1 MLQNEATQALANQL
15 LLAIF
20 RWSASDAALAL
31 VSRSE
36 QSSRQKF
43 QKLSTQFTKYH
54 LPPLSRLDMMREYFL
69 VLWKTS

>member
-69 VLWKTS
+69 VLWKTF